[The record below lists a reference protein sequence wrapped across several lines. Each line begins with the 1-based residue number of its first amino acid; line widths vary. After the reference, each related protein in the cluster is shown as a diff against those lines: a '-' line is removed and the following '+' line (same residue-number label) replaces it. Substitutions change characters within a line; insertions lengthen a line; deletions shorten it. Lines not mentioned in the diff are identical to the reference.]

1 VISADVQ
8 GTHFHRAAQDSNMLF
23 YSAFR
28 VLPALLFFAGANSTP
43 LVSQRQASV
52 DSFVQAQSAVSISGV
67 LANIGTDGSKAQG
80 VPAGIVVAS
89 PSRSDPDCKLIN
101 CNAGN
106 FF

>member
-1 VISADVQ
+1 
-8 GTHFHRAAQDSNMLF
+8 MLF

-28 VLPALLFFAGANSTP
+28 ALPALLFVAGAHSTP

-52 DSFVQAQSAVSISGV
+52 DSFVQAQSAVSIGGV
-67 LANIGTDGSKAQG
+67 LANIGTDGSKAKG

-89 PSRSDPDCKLIN
+89 PSRSDPDCKLVQ
-101 CNAGN
+101 CHFHD